1 MSTISIALAHPDT
14 SLQAA
19 WLVHK
24 VTGIP
29 LALAQRH
36 LANGPAGIFYC
47 AELFLNDH
55 PNRDR
60 EIRTLIEGFR
70 SLGIELRILDT
81 YSAMAPAAG
90 DSADTFCIS
99 AAVLENLLNEAK
111 GQYR

>member
-1 MSTISIALAHPDT
+1 MSTISIALAQPGT

-19 WLVHK
+19 WLIQK
-24 VTGIP
+24 VTGMP
-29 LALAQRH
+29 LGLAQRH

-55 PNRDR
+55 PHRDH

-70 SLGIELRILDT
+70 SLDIALRILDT
-81 YSAMAPAAG
+81 HSAVDRAAE
-90 DSADTFCIS
+90 DTADTFCIS
-99 AAVLENLLNEAK
+99 AAALKNLLDEAK